1 MRGGGVS
8 PGYGRSVR
16 RLCSRPGCST
26 LATTV
31 FGFDPGASTVW
42 LGALVPDGPREAGDL
57 CDRHAAAM
65 TAPHGW
71 DLEDRRG
78 TVAVATDEPPAR
90 RRKVT
95 AARSG
100 AHSAGT
106 AGTKAR
112 KRRARAQRDSATE
125 PLPFD
130 GSDDVEGS
138 KWDHVVAE
146 TIPGEAVGSRRSEVG
161 GATSGA
167 GGATAAAVG
176 ATAGA
181 EVAAAATESGARAG
195 ARASGVAEASV
206 AGDGW
211 TPRFDRD
218 DDLDGLLDAKT
229 PLLGRAFRN
238 IRSV

>member
-1 MRGGGVS
+1 
-8 PGYGRSVR
+8 
-16 RLCSRPGCST
+16 
-26 LATTV
+26 
-31 FGFDPGASTVW
+31 
-42 LGALVPDGPREAGDL
+42 
-57 CDRHAAAM
+57 M

-167 GGATAAAVG
+167 GGATAAAGGARSVVAAAGGATSAAGG